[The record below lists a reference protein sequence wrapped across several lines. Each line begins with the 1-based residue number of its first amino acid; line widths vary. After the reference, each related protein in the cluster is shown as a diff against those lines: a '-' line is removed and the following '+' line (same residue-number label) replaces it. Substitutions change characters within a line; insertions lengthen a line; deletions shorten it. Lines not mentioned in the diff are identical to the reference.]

1 MTREIC
7 RSWRVPLVTLFA
19 GLASA
24 DGDDGGEGKCMGW
37 RQTAGCSPS
46 GRREPA
52 RDRGCDVSIGQDW
65 SGYCECAGGVRAADT
80 TCTHE
85 SFTCEAKCREQ
96 WAWLR
101 EQRKKRA
108 EQEKEVE
115 SASADD
121 NLAKLYKRGK
131 GFYVMGNTEL
141 ALRHFREALKLDP
154 EHGACKADYKQAK
167 KLEKLLGKLE
177 GVMGKEVEGKGRMKQ
192 LERDDQFEEARG
204 LIEDSLALSPPAV
217 YRASLYRDLCICCT
231 KLRLKDESLSACKEH
246 HALDSG
252 SAASRTLL
260 AEASLLAERYE
271 DAIGIYRKLAEEDE
285 HSKEAREGLQ
295 RAEKLLKRSR
305 EEDYYKVLNVSRSA
319 SPREIKRA
327 YHKLAVEYHPDKN
340 KDKAD
345 AEREAAEVK
354 FKSVALAYEVL
365 SDEDLRRKYDEG
377 EDVSGNPGE
386 QQQQEQQG
394 GMWMNHGGQHV
405 HVRFR

>member
-65 SGYCECAGGVRAADT
+65 SGYCECAGGVRAAES

-260 AEASLLAERYE
+260 AEASSNRT
-271 DAIGIYRKLAEEDE
+271 
-285 HSKEAREGLQ
+285 
-295 RAEKLLKRSR
+295 
-305 EEDYYKVLNVSRSA
+305 
-319 SPREIKRA
+319 
-327 YHKLAVEYHPDKN
+327 
-340 KDKAD
+340 
-345 AEREAAEVK
+345 
-354 FKSVALAYEVL
+354 
-365 SDEDLRRKYDEG
+365 
-377 EDVSGNPGE
+377 
-386 QQQQEQQG
+386 
-394 GMWMNHGGQHV
+394 
-405 HVRFR
+405 